1 MKKLPGGGG
10 ATPDRPDARSALRSP
25 RREDKTCPH
34 HFEQNP
40 ERRPKGRSS
49 RYKVEGRAS
58 RKSPHKEKMK
68 MEATERMSYTLG
80 IDLAEATFDA
90 AVAPEGCDPG
100 QWRSLAHTHVEYPP
114 DSREGVGALIAWLDA
129 QCPGQQCV
137 RVIVESTGR
146 LSQRFART
154 LRDEGEL
161 PEVCIIN
168 PLRSNAY
175 GKALGVK
182 DKTDRNDSAILAVY
196 GSVHRLE
203 PVLNGSEAEE
213 KLRELT
219 RMRKSY
225 VQEVGNWENRLRQTD
240 DEATR
245 RCVQQTIRHL
255 KKQIEELDK
264 AIEAKVSCDA
274 TLDFQVRSLKKIR
287 CIKQVV
293 ATTLTAELGDLRRY
307 SRSQL
312 VGRVGLFGR
321 KFESG
326 TSVKRRPRLA
336 KGGCA
341 AARTAL
347 YMAAT
352 SVWSSKG
359 ELRKYAHRLEERGME
374 RMVINMAL
382 MRKLL
387 LMCRAVMMNDGNYN
401 ESLILEGAKS

>member
-1 MKKLPGGGG
+1 
-10 ATPDRPDARSALRSP
+10 
-25 RREDKTCPH
+25 
-34 HFEQNP
+34 
-40 ERRPKGRSS
+40 
-49 RYKVEGRAS
+49 
-58 RKSPHKEKMK
+58 
-68 MEATERMSYTLG
+68 MEATEKMSYTLG

-90 AVAPEGCDPG
+90 AVAPEGCDPS
-100 QWRSLAHTHVEYPP
+100 QWRSLAHTHVEHPP
-114 DSREGVGALIAWLDA
+114 DSKEGVGVLVAWLHE

-168 PLRSNAY
+168 PLRSKAY

-336 KGGCA
+336 KGGCV

-374 RMVINMAL
+374 RMAINMAL

-387 LMCRAVMMNDGNYN
+387 LICRAVMMNDGNYN
-401 ESLILEGAKS
+401 ESLILEGANS